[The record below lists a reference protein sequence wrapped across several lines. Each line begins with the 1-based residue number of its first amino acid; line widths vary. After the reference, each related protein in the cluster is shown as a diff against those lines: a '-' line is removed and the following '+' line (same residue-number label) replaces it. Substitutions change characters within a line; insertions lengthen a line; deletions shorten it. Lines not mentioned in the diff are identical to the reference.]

1 MFTVPLID
9 TLATLTGAIAG
20 AFLGNKIPERLR
32 LMLPLTFGIISMG
45 MGIVMISKV
54 SMLPPVILALLIGT
68 ALGELFKIENRIE
81 KCALFLN
88 AALQNKSSR
97 KNPVKLDNAA
107 FLQNFISVLV
117 LFSASGTG
125 IFGAMNEGITHDSTV
140 LISKAFLD
148 FFTAAIFAAS
158 MGYIVSLTVIP
169 QFIILLSL
177 YVCGR
182 ILLPF
187 TTPPMVADF
196 CACGGMIMLATG
208 FRICGIKNIPIANML
223 PALLIIMIISYYW
236 RILF

>member
-1 MFTVPLID
+1 MFTGPLID

-187 TTPPMVADF
+187 TTPPLVADF
-196 CACGGMIMLATG
+196 SACGGMIMLATG

-223 PALLIIMIISYYW
+223 PALLIIMIISNYW